1 MIVINEQLDITDL
14 VQPVT
19 SDGANY
25 SDIFGLIAKKRD
37 YVIKDQ
43 FGRFNP
49 FSPGGYFAR
58 NPFRAMPIRETDAL
72 GNIIFDG
79 QIFDVKPQDSGAQR
93 TVILSCR
100 DPLGVMLDWRVNMC
114 DVTTYSGWKVS
125 ANTAAG
131 SSTVVLAAISGTPN
145 DPPANAIISFNDDY
159 SPSFLVSSFNTGTD
173 TVTLDRALS
182 EALSTETP
190 VNVAVPV
197 LKTPAGALK
206 AALVAAGIGAKCDG
220 TFDVIDLADQ
230 TAGLYLW
237 FFIQPANKV
246 KLKEFITQVCEIG
259 DIYLSVSQT
268 GVISARR
275 GLGYDGATVLRDIT
289 PSELIAPSA
298 GPYYDSTRL
307 IYAYDTLY
315 TAPRTSITVDGSV
328 TALTGDAKVVSN
340 QVDSTTLDD
349 FAASDVWRPIN
360 PASSDLREYTILYA
374 SETCARFFGDR
385 RLSYFGVGRPRFS
398 ASLKRATSG
407 RPDMKFSLSLFDEF
421 RLSVP
426 VAQGQNIENMHA
438 VVVGYGYNYQTRK
451 YDSVEFEITGAAVAA
466 VVASEFL
473 STDSGEDI
481 ISDSGIPLEVW

>member
-100 DPLGVMLDWRVNMC
+100 DPLGVLLDWRVNMC
-114 DVTTYSGWKVS
+114 DVDTYSGWKVS

-131 SSTVVLAAISGTPN
+131 SSTVALAAISGTPN
-145 DPPANAIISFNDDY
+145 DPPANAVISFNDDY

-182 EALSTETP
+182 EALSAETP

-220 TFDVIDLADQ
+220 TFERRARVVA
-230 TAGLYLW
+230 AGRFAGRGHRPRTCTLL
-237 FFIQPANKV
+237 
-246 KLKEFITQVCEIG
+246 LS
-259 DIYLSVSQT
+259 LSV
-268 GVISARR
+268 
-275 GLGYDGATVLRDIT
+275 
-289 PSELIAPSA
+289 EN
-298 GPYYDSTRL
+298 
-307 IYAYDTLY
+307 
-315 TAPRTSITVDGSV
+315 
-328 TALTGDAKVVSN
+328 DA
-340 QVDSTTLDD
+340 
-349 FAASDVWRPIN
+349 
-360 PASSDLREYTILYA
+360 
-374 SETCARFFGDR
+374 
-385 RLSYFGVGRPRFS
+385 
-398 ASLKRATSG
+398 
-407 RPDMKFSLSLFDEF
+407 
-421 RLSVP
+421 
-426 VAQGQNIENMHA
+426 
-438 VVVGYGYNYQTRK
+438 
-451 YDSVEFEITGAAVAA
+451 
-466 VVASEFL
+466 
-473 STDSGEDI
+473 
-481 ISDSGIPLEVW
+481 